1 MDFYQRKAIA
11 SSMGLNE
18 QQLALV
24 MRGNFNVGPVPK
36 TAEEIEELEKQLV
49 NTNREC
55 VFMWTNKQG
64 EAFGV
69 VMAYLPKD
77 GKIWMTA
84 AERRATF
91 PACN

>member
-1 MDFYQRKAIA
+1 MTEDNYED
-11 SSMGLNE
+11 LTE
-18 QQLALV
+18 CALS
-24 MRGNFNVGPVPK
+24 
-36 TAEEIEELEKQLV
+36 EELEAQLV

-77 GKIWMTA
+77 
-84 AERRATF
+84 
-91 PACN
+91 